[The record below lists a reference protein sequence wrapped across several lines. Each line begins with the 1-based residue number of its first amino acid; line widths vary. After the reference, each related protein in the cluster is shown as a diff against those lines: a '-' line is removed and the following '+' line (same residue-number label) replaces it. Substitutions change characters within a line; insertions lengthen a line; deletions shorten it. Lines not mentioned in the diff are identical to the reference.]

1 MATVIEIPL
10 YLEVGKKK
18 PKKYWLNMNGYR
30 NWHHHLNSDLK
41 ILFKKSITI
50 PKVKF
55 NKVKITYT
63 LYFKNR
69 TKRDGMNV
77 CSVISK
83 FFLDSLVQEGV
94 LIDDD
99 YTVVQSEQ
107 WIFGGIKDRDYCE
120 VTIDEI
126 A

>member
-1 MATVIEIPL
+1 
-10 YLEVGKKK
+10 
-18 PKKYWLNMNGYR
+18 
-30 NWHHHLNSDLK
+30 
-41 ILFKKSITI
+41 
-50 PKVKF
+50 
-55 NKVKITYT
+55 
-63 LYFKNR
+63 
-69 TKRDGMNV
+69 MNV